1 MHAVVSSPV
10 RTASSIC
17 EPRASSEMLTC
28 CGGIASALR
37 SIEHATI
44 RRPINLRCLVA
55 QRWFGRLGLE
65 LSPSAVLPYDWT
77 LPWQTRVQRH
87 KQAFDTPRPDTC
99 FTLPSSWAHA
109 RTDARTAR
117 VLVEISCNE
126 REVSRYLPDC
136 SSWSHKNIASK
147 RIKVTSYD
155 LRPPFCGVPGA
166 HTS

>member
-1 MHAVVSSPV
+1 VQCRRMHAVVSSPV

-87 KQAFDTPRPDTC
+87 KQAFNTPRPDTC
-99 FTLPSSWAHA
+99 FTLPSFHGLMPGLMPGLPVSWSRYHA
-109 RTDARTAR
+109 MSEKSHGTCRTA
-117 VLVEISCNE
+117 LLGLTKISHPSE
-126 REVSRYLPDC
+126 SR
-136 SSWSHKNIASK
+136 
-147 RIKVTSYD
+147 
-155 LRPPFCGVPGA
+155 
-166 HTS
+166 